1 MNEIS
6 SKRGREMGE
15 ISLKGF
21 GTSRKKGGG
30 PKKKSCSEHETDIVS
45 FFLFKRNE
53 YWKYG
58 ERADINFV
66 TDLVSR

>member
-21 GTSRKKGGG
+21 GTSRKKGREGG
-30 PKKKSCSEHETDIVS
+30 RGGKKSCNEHEIDIVS

-53 YWKYG
+53 Y
-58 ERADINFV
+58 
-66 TDLVSR
+66 

>member
-1 MNEIS
+1 ME
-6 SKRGREMGE
+6 E

-21 GTSRKKGGG
+21 EIYRKK
-30 PKKKSCSEHETDIVS
+30 KKRKERSLAMSTKSILFLP
-45 FFLFKRNE
+45 FFLRE
-53 YWKYG
+53 TYWKYG

>member
-30 PKKKSCSEHETDIVS
+30 GQKRSLAVSMKPILFVS
-45 FFLFKRNE
+45 FFLRETNIESMAK
-53 YWKYG
+53 
-58 ERADINFV
+58 ER
-66 TDLVSR
+66 T

>member
-21 GTSRKKGGG
+21 GTSRKKGRGRGEGG
-30 PKKKSCSEHETDIVS
+30 GGRSLAMSTKSILFLS
-45 FFLFKRNE
+45 FFLRETNIESMAK
-53 YWKYG
+53 
-58 ERADINFV
+58 ER
-66 TDLVSR
+66 T

>member
-1 MNEIS
+1 
-6 SKRGREMGE
+6 MGE

-21 GTSRKKGGG
+21 GTSRKKGRGRGG
-30 PKKKSCSEHETDIVS
+30 KKSCNEHEIDIVS

-66 TDLVSR
+66 TDLVSRYKGGTYSFI

>member
-21 GTSRKKGGG
+21 GTSRKRGGG
-30 PKKKSCSEHETDIVS
+30 QKRSLAVSMKPILFLS
-45 FFLFKRNE
+45 FFLRETNIESMAK
-53 YWKYG
+53 
-58 ERADINFV
+58 ER
-66 TDLVSR
+66 T